1 MLNITYNDNY
11 AQKHFLLVQAQ
22 LETRLANIIKSR
34 SVTISKKKYSVDNV
48 LLAYLKT
55 LQTGTNLQDLI
66 TARPDKFKKIIKSI
80 KFRIPTILD
89 KTTSSNRVL
98 YNLFVLNGYD
108 NDVFNKLNFIELI
121 ATDTCLYCNRSYTYS
136 LEKKKK
142 IKPQIDHF
150 LPKSKYPF
158 FGLSYYN
165 LVPSCLVC
173 NGLDAK
179 HELDPIMSGVRNPY
193 VIKKNDF
200 VFRYNMKSGNILNN
214 LKDPSSIE
222 LKFAKKIH
230 GNIQMFKLQ
239 ELYDKHKDHV
249 LELIVLSQSKYSETY
264 RNYLRSYRSAN
275 GLKFSDNEIDRM
287 IVSNYV
293 NENELHKR
301 PLAKLYRDIAK
312 QLGLIP

>member
-1 MLNITYNDNY
+1 
-11 AQKHFLLVQAQ
+11 
-22 LETRLANIIKSR
+22 
-34 SVTISKKKYSVDNV
+34 
-48 LLAYLKT
+48 
-55 LQTGTNLQDLI
+55 
-66 TARPDKFKKIIKSI
+66 
-80 KFRIPTILD
+80 
-89 KTTSSNRVL
+89 
-98 YNLFVLNGYD
+98 
-108 NDVFNKLNFIELI
+108 
-121 ATDTCLYCNRSYTYS
+121 
-136 LEKKKK
+136 
-142 IKPQIDHF
+142 
-150 LPKSKYPF
+150 
-158 FGLSYYN
+158 
-165 LVPSCLVC
+165 VC